1 MFQETTVIRQRMKT
15 PRAAAIAGILFSLLL
30 LSSQALIQNSI
41 SADPL
46 APAADVVRH
55 SKLITLALNLLSF
68 AGIAFLWFIAVVRDR
83 LGDLEDRFFSTV
95 FLGSGLLYIA
105 MTFVA
110 ATLAGS
116 IVKTL
121 NINAGNLVESGAY
134 ALGRF
139 EIAHAIHIYAM
150 KMAAVFMM
158 STSTML
164 LQTRIAPRWIPFLGY
179 VLAIALLLSGG
190 VIAWIPSVF
199 PVWVLLLSVHI
210 LIENLRGQRGL
221 ETRIAT

>member
-46 APAADVVRH
+46 APAADVVSH

>member
-221 ETRIAT
+221 ESRTAT